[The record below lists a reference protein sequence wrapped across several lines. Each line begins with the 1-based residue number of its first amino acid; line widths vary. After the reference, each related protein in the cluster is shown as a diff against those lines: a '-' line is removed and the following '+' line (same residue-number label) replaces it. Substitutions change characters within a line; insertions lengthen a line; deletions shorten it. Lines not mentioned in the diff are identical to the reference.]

1 MPVAALVY
9 LAGCASPILIGVRNL
24 VVHAP
29 VRPELT
35 PRTASIVSE
44 SIGGV
49 VYVQAEVV
57 LLGLLASSTEAG
69 YYSFGSTIVWSLAA
83 LGQSFAYTFHE
94 GLRHSRGDVATGP
107 PLGTALRLSAATAIV
122 MAAIAVA
129 LRLLDVSQAL
139 WLTFALLAPVSFLR
153 TLSSVSTVVLMM
165 QHRDVFRLKV
175 TAVSLVVKVGLIVLL
190 SRWGGPG
197 AAVAFLAS
205 DLVMSSAYTL
215 SVYRRSG
222 SARAVGD
229 G

>member
-1 MPVAALVY
+1 
-9 LAGCASPILIGVRNL
+9 
-24 VVHAP
+24 
-29 VRPELT
+29 
-35 PRTASIVSE
+35 
-44 SIGGV
+44 
-49 VYVQAEVV
+49 
-57 LLGLLASSTEAG
+57 
-69 YYSFGSTIVWSLAA
+69 VWSLAA

-94 GLRHSRGDVATGP
+94 GLRHSQGDVASGP
-107 PLGTALRLSAATAIV
+107 PLGTALRLSASTAV
-122 MAAIAVA
+122 TMAAIAVA

-175 TAVSLVVKVGLIVLL
+175 TAVSLVVKVGLIVLF
-190 SRWGGPG
+190 SAWGGPG

-215 SVYRRSG
+215 RVYRRSG